1 MEGRLVRVITSF
13 DPWNSPLCT
22 CPDKNSV
29 SAYTGCSYKCTYCY
43 ITSYIP
49 HAFNCRA
56 KKNFLNRL
64 RNGMKY
70 TDPSKPIS
78 MANSSDPYP
87 PVEEDLKLTRRA
99 LKMLLESGF
108 MVLIIT
114 KSPLVTRDV
123 DVIIEGNCSVSMSIS
138 TLNDKIAKRL
148 EPGAPPPTKRVD
160 AIRRLVRSGV
170 PCSVRVD
177 PLIPGINNEGVE
189 ELVKTMAD
197 SGVRHVV
204 ASTYK
209 AKKDSFARVVEA
221 FPEAEERLTKLYW
234 SIGKQIGRSRY
245 LPREMRYEI
254 LLGLKKLVEERGLT
268 YATCREGMLNLQ
280 SGKTCDGSHLIQ
292 KKERVK

>member
-1 MEGRLVRVITSF
+1 M
-13 DPWNSPLCT
+13 
-22 CPDKNSV
+22 
-29 SAYTGCSYKCTYCY
+29 
-43 ITSYIP
+43 
-49 HAFNCRA
+49 
-56 KKNFLNRL
+56 
-64 RNGMKY
+64 
-70 TDPSKPIS
+70 
-78 MANSSDPYP
+78 
-87 PVEEDLKLTRRA
+87 
-99 LKMLLESGF
+99 
-108 MVLIIT
+108 
-114 KSPLVTRDV
+114 
-123 DVIIEGNCSVSMSIS
+123 
-138 TLNDKIAKRL
+138 NDKIAKRL